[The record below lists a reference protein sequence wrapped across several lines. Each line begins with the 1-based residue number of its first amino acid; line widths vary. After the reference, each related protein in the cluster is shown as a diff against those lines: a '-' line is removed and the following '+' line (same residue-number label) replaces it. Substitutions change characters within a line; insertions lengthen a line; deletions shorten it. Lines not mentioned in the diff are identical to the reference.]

1 MPYRPIIIHLNRITV
16 SSYFYL
22 QVSNITLVQGPQGVA
37 GPPGLNGTQ
46 GPPGPPGLNLSSCK
60 FKTNKLEKVK
70 ADLAKVY
77 TELGDTLASQVNTVI
92 ILLHSWT
99 LQVMQDLIFDLCSNI
114 IFQITSKTRISFEVL
129 FYLQNKR
136 ILVATYSMFNFH
148 FAKLEYEK
156 EIKRKRYKCTCFNR
170 VDQGDA
176 ACYINFWECHN
187 V

>member
-1 MPYRPIIIHLNRITV
+1 M
-16 SSYFYL
+16 
-22 QVSNITLVQGPQGVA
+22 VQGPQGVA

-99 LQVMQDLIFDLCSNI
+99 L
-114 IFQITSKTRISFEVL
+114 
-129 FYLQNKR
+129 
-136 ILVATYSMFNFH
+136 
-148 FAKLEYEK
+148 
-156 EIKRKRYKCTCFNR
+156 
-170 VDQGDA
+170 
-176 ACYINFWECHN
+176 
-187 V
+187 